1 MPIQVRC
8 ACGQTLNADD
18 SQAGYMVQ
26 CPRCGASLRVPTPQ
40 ELAAPPL
47 NYASPA
53 MQTSMVR
60 APTLVPEKFRQPG
73 LSVCYLVFI
82 TDYATVNAKFDASP
96 ALDSFVEGFARKLK
110 KKFDV
115 QITNIA
121 PEAAPCAIVRL
132 LRVEEGNRWLRYFL
146 TLLAGATVLEIDG
159 EIRSASGQRSPFV
172 ERHKGSI
179 GLIGGDSLGL
189 LKVSGK
195 YLGGKIAKKL
205 IKLG

>member
-26 CPRCGASLRVPTPQ
+26 CPRCGAGLRVPTPQ
-40 ELAAPPL
+40 ELAAPPI
-47 NYASPA
+47 NYAGPG
-53 MQTSMVR
+53 MQASNVR
-60 APTLVPEKFRQPG
+60 APSFVPDNLRQPG
-73 LSVCYLVFI
+73 LPVCYLVFM
-82 TDYATVNAKFDASP
+82 TDGAAVNAKFDASP

-115 QITNIA
+115 QITNVA
-121 PEAAPCAIVRL
+121 PDAAPCAIIRL

-159 EIRSASGQRSPFV
+159 EIRSPSGQRAPFA

-179 GLIGGDSLGL
+179 GLVGGDSLGL
-189 LKVSGK
+189 LKTSGK

-205 IKLG
+205 MKLG